1 MVHRNT
7 YGYTHTL
14 GKILMILYKL
24 SIHVLK
30 NNSNFVKRMI
40 LYSSFIVENCESV
53 QQHPIAL
60 HSAA

>member
-7 YGYTHTL
+7 HGYTHTL
-14 GKILMILYKL
+14 GKILMILY
-24 SIHVLK
+24 ILK